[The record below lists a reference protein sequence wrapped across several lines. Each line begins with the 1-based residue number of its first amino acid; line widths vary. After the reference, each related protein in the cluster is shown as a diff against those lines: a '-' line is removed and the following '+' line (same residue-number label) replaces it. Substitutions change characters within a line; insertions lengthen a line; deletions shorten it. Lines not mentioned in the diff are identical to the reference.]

1 MNKGW
6 LGIKGI
12 KYPVLLDKLKEM
24 GNHDHEKYLFVL
36 ILNTASEHHSLLLEK
51 LPQQV
56 STKY

>member
-36 ILNTASEHHSLLLEK
+36 ILNTASEHHSLLLD
-51 LPQQV
+51 
-56 STKY
+56 